1 MSKKSSN
8 SALSPYLKGIG
19 QIMLQDNVLTGVLFL
34 LGIFINS
41 PMLAWGTLVGTV
53 VSTLTAKVLKY
64 DEQDIQNGLYGFNG
78 ALVGISLLV
87 FFESTALV
95 WGGMILLAALSTP
108 FMNAFLKR
116 SLPAFTFPFV
126 FLVWVALYL
135 FHDVVPVDAPAAED
149 LEGLINDQIE
159 FNLSGFGFGFGEV
172 IFQGSL
178 LSGII
183 FLLAVYLAKPIA
195 ALWGL
200 AGAFLATL
208 FAVLMIDQ
216 FDAVQQGWFTFN
228 AVLVAITF
236 SGDQKMDG
244 VYVLI
249 GVLLA
254 VIIEHLMMGQG
265 LIFLTFPF
273 IAASWLT
280 LLIKNKVIAPALK
293 A

>member
-1 MSKKSSN
+1 M
-8 SALSPYLKGIG
+8 
-19 QIMLQDNVLTGVLFL
+19 
-34 LGIFINS
+34 
-41 PMLAWGTLVGTV
+41 
-53 VSTLTAKVLKY
+53 
-64 DEQDIQNGLYGFNG
+64 
-78 ALVGISLLV
+78 
-87 FFESTALV
+87 
-95 WGGMILLAALSTP
+95 
-108 FMNAFLKR
+108 
-116 SLPAFTFPFV
+116 
-126 FLVWVALYL
+126 
-135 FHDVVPVDAPAAED
+135 
-149 LEGLINDQIE
+149 
-159 FNLSGFGFGFGEV
+159 
-172 IFQGSL
+172 
-178 LSGII
+178 
-183 FLLAVYLAKPIA
+183 AKPIA

-208 FAVLMIDQ
+208 LAVLMIDQ

-254 VIIEHLMMGQG
+254 VLIEHFMMGQG